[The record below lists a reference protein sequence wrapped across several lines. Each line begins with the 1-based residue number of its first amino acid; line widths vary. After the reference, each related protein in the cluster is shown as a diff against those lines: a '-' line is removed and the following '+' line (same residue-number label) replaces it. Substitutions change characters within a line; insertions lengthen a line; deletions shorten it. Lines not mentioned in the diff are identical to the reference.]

1 MTDIRTQ
8 YLIERAIDGNL
19 TSEEQ
24 QELQDLKARHPEL
37 ENQISAEI
45 GLANLMKGQ
54 APSSFGP
61 DFQAKVMD
69 QIAREAESH
78 PVLFDADFVDRLWN
92 LFPKVGLPSLG
103 TACLFMVANASAA
116 AAETPIIDALFGLPS
131 EQLQMFFII

>member
-8 YLIERAIDGNL
+8 YLIERVIDGNL

-37 ENQISAEI
+37 ESQISAEVS
-45 GLANLMKGQ
+45 LANLIQGQ

-69 QIAREAESH
+69 QIAREAESR
-78 PVLFDADFVDRLWN
+78 PVLFDADFINQLRT
-92 LFPKVGLPSLG
+92 LFPKVSLLSLG
-103 TACLFMVANASAA
+103 TACVFMFTNASAA
-116 AAETPIIDALFGLPS
+116 AAEIPIIDALFGLPS
-131 EQLQMFFII
+131 EQLQMFSIF

>member
-24 QELQDLKARHPEL
+24 QELQDLKTLYPEL
-37 ENQISAEI
+37 ESQISVEVN
-45 GLANLMKGQ
+45 LANLMRGQ

-69 QIAREAESH
+69 QIARESENS
-78 PVLFDADFVDRLWN
+78 PILLDADFTDRLWN

-103 TACLFMVANASAA
+103 TACVFMFANASAA
-116 AAETPIIDALFGLPS
+116 AAEIPIIDALFGLPS
-131 EQLQMFFII
+131 EQLQMFSIF

>member
-19 TSEEQ
+19 MSEEQ
-24 QELQDLKARHPEL
+24 QELQDMKTLYPEL
-37 ENQISAEI
+37 ESQISAEVN
-45 GLANLMKGQ
+45 LANLMKGQ
-54 APSSFGP
+54 ATGSFGP
-61 DFQAKVMD
+61 EFHAKVME
-69 QIAREAESH
+69 QIFWEAENR
-78 PVLFDADFVDRLWN
+78 PTLIDADFVDRLWN

>member
-37 ENQISAEI
+37 EDQISAEI
-45 GLANLMKGQ
+45 GLANLMQGQ

-103 TACLFMVANASAA
+103 TACVFMFANANAA
-116 AAETPIIDALFGLPS
+116 AAEIPIIDALFGLPS
-131 EQLQMFFII
+131 EPLQMFFII

>member
-24 QELQDLKARHPEL
+24 QELQDLKVRHPKL
-37 ENQISAEI
+37 ESQISVEVN
-45 GLANLMKGQ
+45 LANLMKGQ

-61 DFQAKVMD
+61 DFHVKVID
-69 QIAREAESH
+69 QIAREAESR
-78 PVLFDADFVDRLWN
+78 PVLLDTDFVDRLWN

-103 TACLFMVANASAA
+103 TACVFMFANASAA
-116 AAETPIIDALFGLPS
+116 AAEIPIIDALFGLPS
-131 EQLQMFFII
+131 EQLLIFSIF

>member
-8 YLIERAIDGNL
+8 YLIERAIDGKL

-24 QELQDLKARHPEL
+24 QELQDLIARHPEL
-37 ENQISAEI
+37 ESQISAEVN
-45 GLANLMKGQ
+45 LANLIKAQ
-54 APSSFGP
+54 ASGSFGP
-61 DFQAKVMD
+61 EFHAKVME
-69 QIAREAESH
+69 QIAREAKNR
-78 PVLFDADFVDRLWN
+78 PILIDADFVDRLWN

-116 AAETPIIDALFGLPS
+116 AVETPIIDALFGLPS

>member
-24 QELQDLKARHPEL
+24 QELQDLKTLYPEL
-37 ENQISAEI
+37 ESQISAELS
-45 GLANLMKGQ
+45 LANLIQAQ

-61 DFQAKVMD
+61 KFHAMVME
-69 QIAREAESH
+69 QIAREAENR
-78 PVLFDADFVDRLWN
+78 PVLLDTDFVDRLWN
-92 LFPKVGLPSLG
+92 LFPKIGLPSLG
-103 TACLFMVANASAA
+103 TACLFMVANANAA

-131 EQLQMFFII
+131 EPLQMFFII

>member
-24 QELQDLKARHPEL
+24 QELQDLKACHPEL

-45 GLANLMKGQ
+45 GLANLMQRQ

-103 TACLFMVANASAA
+103 TACVFMFANASVA
-116 AAETPIIDALFGLPS
+116 AAEIPIIDALFGLPS
-131 EQLQMFFII
+131 EPLQMFFII

>member
-24 QELQDLKARHPEL
+24 QELQDLKVRHPKL
-37 ENQISAEI
+37 ESQISVEVN
-45 GLANLMKGQ
+45 LANLMKGQ

-61 DFQAKVMD
+61 DFHVKVID
-69 QIAREAESH
+69 QIAREAESR
-78 PVLFDADFVDRLWN
+78 PVLLYTDFVDRLWN

-103 TACLFMVANASAA
+103 TACVFMFANASAA
-116 AAETPIIDALFGLPS
+116 AAEIPIIDALFGLPS
-131 EQLQMFFII
+131 EQLLIFSIF

>member
-24 QELQDLKARHPEL
+24 QELQDLKVRHPKL
-37 ENQISAEI
+37 ESQISVEVN
-45 GLANLMKGQ
+45 LANLMKGQ

-61 DFQAKVMD
+61 DFHVKVID
-69 QIAREAESH
+69 QIAREAESR
-78 PVLFDADFVDRLWN
+78 PVLLDTDFVDRLWN

-103 TACLFMVANASAA
+103 TACVFMFANASAA
-116 AAETPIIDALFGLPS
+116 AVEIPIIDALFGLPS
-131 EQLQMFFII
+131 EQLLIFSIF

>member
-24 QELQDLKARHPEL
+24 QELQDLKTLYPEL
-37 ENQISAEI
+37 ESQISVEVN
-45 GLANLMKGQ
+45 LANLMRGQ

-69 QIAREAESH
+69 QIAREAESR
-78 PVLFDADFVDRLWN
+78 PILLDADFTDRLWN

-103 TACLFMVANASAA
+103 TACLFMFANANAA
-116 AAETPIIDALFGLPS
+116 AAKAPIIDALFGLPS
-131 EQLQMFFII
+131 EQLQMFSII

>member
-8 YLIERAIDGNL
+8 YLIECAIDGKL

-24 QELQDLKARHPEL
+24 QELQDLKTLYPEL
-37 ENQISAEI
+37 ESQISAEVN
-45 GLANLMKGQ
+45 LANLMQGQ

-61 DFQAKVMD
+61 NFHAKVMD
-69 QIAREAESH
+69 QIAREAQSH
-78 PVLFDADFVDRLWN
+78 TVLFDADFVDRLWN

-103 TACLFMVANASAA
+103 AACLFMVANASAA

>member
-37 ENQISAEI
+37 ESQISAEVN
-45 GLANLMKGQ
+45 LANLMKGQ

-61 DFQAKVMD
+61 DFQANVMD
-69 QIAREAESH
+69 QIAREAESR
-78 PVLFDADFVDRLWN
+78 PVLLDTDFVDRLWN

-103 TACLFMVANASAA
+103 TACVFMFANASAA
-116 AAETPIIDALFGLPS
+116 AAEIPIIDALFGLPS
-131 EQLQMFFII
+131 EQLQMFSIF

>member
-24 QELQDLKARHPEL
+24 QELQDLKVRHPKL
-37 ENQISAEI
+37 ESQISVEVN
-45 GLANLMKGQ
+45 LANLMKGQ

-61 DFQAKVMD
+61 DFHVKVID
-69 QIAREAESH
+69 QIAREAESR
-78 PVLFDADFVDRLWN
+78 PVLLDTDFVDRLWN

-103 TACLFMVANASAA
+103 TACVFMFANASAA
-116 AAETPIIDALFGLPS
+116 VAEIPIIDALFGLPS
-131 EQLQMFFII
+131 EQLLIFSIF

>member
-24 QELQDLKARHPEL
+24 QELQDLKTRHPEL
-37 ENQISAEI
+37 ENQISAEVN
-45 GLANLMKGQ
+45 LANLIKGK
-54 APSSFGP
+54 ASGSFGP
-61 DFQAKVMD
+61 EFHAKVME
-69 QIAREAESH
+69 QIARKAKNR
-78 PVLFDADFVDRLWN
+78 PILLDADFVDRLWN

-131 EQLQMFFII
+131 EQLQMFSIF

>member
-45 GLANLMKGQ
+45 GLANLMQGQ

-103 TACLFMVANASAA
+103 TTCVFMFANASVA
-116 AAETPIIDALFGLPS
+116 AAEIPIIDAVFGLPS
-131 EQLQMFFII
+131 EQLQMFSIF

>member
-8 YLIERAIDGNL
+8 YLIERVIDGNL

-24 QELQDLKARHPEL
+24 QELQDLKTLYPEM
-37 ENQISAEI
+37 ESQISAEVN
-45 GLANLMKGQ
+45 LANLMKGQ
-54 APSSFGP
+54 ATSSFGP
-61 DFQAKVMD
+61 EFHAKVME
-69 QIAREAESH
+69 QIAREAENR
-78 PVLFDADFVDRLWN
+78 LILIDADFVDRLWN

-131 EQLQMFFII
+131 EQLQMFSIF

>member
-37 ENQISAEI
+37 ESQISAEVN
-45 GLANLMKGQ
+45 LANLMKGQ
-54 APSSFGP
+54 ASGSFGP
-61 DFQAKVMD
+61 DFHAKVMD
-69 QIAREAESH
+69 QIAKEAENR
-78 PVLFDADFVDRLWN
+78 PVLLDTDFVDRLWN

-103 TACLFMVANASAA
+103 TACVFMVANASAA

-131 EQLQMFFII
+131 EQLQMFSIF

>member
-1 MTDIRTQ
+1 MNDIRTQ

-24 QELQDLKARHPEL
+24 QELQDLKTLYPEL
-37 ENQISAEI
+37 ERQISAEVN
-45 GLANLMKGQ
+45 LANLMQRQ

-69 QIAREAESH
+69 QIAREAESR
-78 PVLFDADFVDRLWN
+78 PVLFDADFTDRLWN

-103 TACLFMVANASAA
+103 TACVFMFANASAA
-116 AAETPIIDALFGLPS
+116 AAEIPIIDALFGLPS
-131 EQLQMFFII
+131 EQLQMFSIF